1 MNALEHDIR
10 SDPFTPTLPYML
22 LSPAIQDYLKVIFTI
37 QEEHSLVTTND
48 IARALKVS
56 ETSVTGLIKRLDQMQ
71 LVVHES

>member
-1 MNALEHDIR
+1 
-10 SDPFTPTLPYML
+10 ML

-56 ETSVTGLIKRLDQMQ
+56 ETFVTGLIKRLDQMQ